1 MQVLPRLGRA
11 RALALPSHIRGWSEG
26 GRRCPDEVV
35 SPRLVA
41 ATKTD
46 GKADARQSLR
56 RNPLR
61 DDLPY
66 GRAPRLPVR
75 ARADVRL
82 KTCSDSRA

>member
-1 MQVLPRLGRA
+1 MQALPRLGRA

-26 GRRCPDEVV
+26 GRRCPDEIV

-66 GRAPRLPVR
+66 GRTPPSSPS
-75 ARADVRL
+75 ARRRPAKNVQ
-82 KTCSDSRA
+82 